1 MLHYPDMQKISKNI
15 LIACLLL
22 IVAIWVGWHSFSS
35 NLSNI
40 HQKTESLSEKH
51 RPTVLVEKTAPSST
65 AKAAPQPVSPEAAAA
80 IGQARDAVIE
90 KMHDAAT
97 TYDKAQLPVIQPY
110 LVNPDPELRAAAAD
124 CMIILGDASAG
135 PMLREAAK
143 RVDSDLEA
151 KDLEKKADYVE
162 LPPID
167 IKKAAKL
174 FENGGIKGLAP
185 QK

>member
-1 MLHYPDMQKISKNI
+1 MKKTPTSILLACVL
-15 LIACLLL
+15 LIA
-22 IVAIWVGWHSFSS
+22 AIWVGWHSFSS
-35 NLSNI
+35 NASSI
-40 HQKTESLSEKH
+40 SQKPETHLETH
-51 RPTVLVEKTAPSST
+51 RPTAPAVKPAPLSVP
-65 AKAAPQPVSPEAAAA
+65 KAALSPASPEAAAA
-80 IGQARDAVIE
+80 IAQAREAAIDQ
-90 KMHDAAT
+90 MHDAAT

-110 LVNPDPELRAAAAD
+110 LVDPDPELRAAAAD

-143 RVDSDLEA
+143 KMDSAEEA

-167 IKKAAKL
+167 IKKASKL
-174 FENGGIKGLAP
+174 FKNGGIKALAP

>member
-1 MLHYPDMQKISKNI
+1 
-15 LIACLLL
+15 
-22 IVAIWVGWHSFSS
+22 
-35 NLSNI
+35 
-40 HQKTESLSEKH
+40 
-51 RPTVLVEKTAPSST
+51 
-65 AKAAPQPVSPEAAAA
+65 
-80 IGQARDAVIE
+80 
-90 KMHDAAT
+90 
-97 TYDKAQLPVIQPY
+97 
-110 LVNPDPELRAAAAD
+110 
-124 CMIILGDASAG
+124 MIILGDASAG